1 MSLAQKD
8 ASQQDASQKDDTRK
22 DATGKDAAEH
32 EKDQDRGRGKDGPPN
47 GPDQSGVPGKE
58 DDATKP
64 TRVVSVGTLV
74 KSVLVTVLA
83 VAVVAVIGIL
93 SWQLAVAK
101 SDLSER
107 DRQGA
112 DRARA
117 EQVALDYAVGAADM
131 NYQDPGAWRERL
143 TEGTSPELAERLNK
157 AATSMD
163 QIIQPLQWT
172 TVSEPIAAKVE
183 SSSDGVYQVVAFV
196 DMLTTNTQ
204 RPEGVQSTATYRMT
218 IDGGQDWQIT
228 DISELAS
235 ALGEPEQPGN

>member
-1 MSLAQKD
+1 MAVKQVERKD
-8 ASQQDASQKDDTRK
+8 AERNDADKDDTEQK
-22 DATGKDAAEH
+22 AAEQKAA
-32 EKDQDRGRGKDGPPN
+32 EPDEQSSKDG
-47 GPDQSGVPGKE
+47 SS
-58 DDATKP
+58 A
-64 TRVVSVGTLV
+64 RVVSVATLTR
-74 KSVLVTVLA
+74 TVVVA
-83 VAVVAVIGIL
+83 VAVIAVVVAIGIL
-93 SWQLAVAK
+93 SWQLASAK

-107 DRQGA
+107 NRQA
-112 DRARA
+112 AASARA

-131 NYQDPGAWRERL
+131 DFRDPGTWRKRL

-204 RPEGVQSTATYRMT
+204 RPDGVQSTATYRLT
-218 IDGGQDWQIT
+218 IDSGQDWQIT
-228 DISELAS
+228 DISELPS
-235 ALGEPEQPGN
+235 ALGEQEQPK